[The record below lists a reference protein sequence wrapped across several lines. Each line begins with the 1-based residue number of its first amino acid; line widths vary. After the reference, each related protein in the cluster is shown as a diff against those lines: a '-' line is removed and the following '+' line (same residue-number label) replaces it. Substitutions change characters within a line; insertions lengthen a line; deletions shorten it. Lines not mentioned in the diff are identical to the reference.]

1 MNIQSLISTAT
12 NRQPTTISTDVIY
25 TGKRTRTGVSV
36 KANGEKLS
44 PRQSL
49 KIVNHSPS
57 GFEWGYCGSGPSQ
70 LALALLLDA
79 TGDQSQALNFYQ
91 QFKADHV
98 SSWGDVWEISRAK
111 ILEWIAEEKRRRCS

>member
-12 NRQPTTISTDVIY
+12 NRHPATISTDVIY

-91 QFKADHV
+91 RFKADHV

-111 ILEWIAEEKRRRCS
+111 ILEWILDTTEN